1 LSPSYARLGRAAS
14 VVATTT
20 FGGEAENL
28 GEVENAWR
36 RLAWKVGI
44 HRTGLSKNDDEGL
57 DREDSPGERM
67 IRESRL
73 PDGNRVAQESTRTG
87 GADVA

>member
-1 LSPSYARLGRAAS
+1 VNFTTSRLSVATVNLDLSPSYARLGRAAS
-14 VVATTT
+14 AVATKT

-44 HRTGLSKNDDEGL
+44 HRTGLSKIDDERL
-57 DREDSPGERM
+57 VFKDRRGRWNDLAGH
-67 IRESRL
+67 
-73 PDGNRVAQESTRTG
+73 A
-87 GADVA
+87 A